1 LSASTV
7 ERIMRLRGLLQGRDH
22 TAEIRAW
29 AAERRAAFAQIPTGP
44 NQVWQLDFT
53 EFETS
58 SGGTWRIA
66 GCADYHAKYEFGWH
80 LATTQNAGDAIAA
93 LRVALDEVTALLG
106 RPLID
111 VVTDPATGQIRPV
124 TVVTDNGPA
133 FKSIAFA
140 RFFAAHP
147 ELKHVRT
154 RKKSPHT
161 NGVRERAFGS
171 LKYERL
177 YREEIP
183 DGPTLALY
191 AHAYR
196 AEFNTQRP
204 HEGIAMNRPIEVY
217 LGQADPTTPNFPRP
231 ETLPPS

>member
-1 LSASTV
+1 
-7 ERIMRLRGLLQGRDH
+7 M
-22 TAEIRAW
+22 
-29 AAERRAAFAQIPTGP
+29 
-44 NQVWQLDFT
+44 
-53 EFETS
+53 
-58 SGGTWRIA
+58 
-66 GCADYHAKYEFGWH
+66 
-80 LATTQNAGDAIAA
+80 
-93 LRVALDEVTALLG
+93 LG

-183 DGPTLALY
+183 DGPTLALN

-217 LGQADPTTPNFPRP
+217 LGQADPTTPNFSRP